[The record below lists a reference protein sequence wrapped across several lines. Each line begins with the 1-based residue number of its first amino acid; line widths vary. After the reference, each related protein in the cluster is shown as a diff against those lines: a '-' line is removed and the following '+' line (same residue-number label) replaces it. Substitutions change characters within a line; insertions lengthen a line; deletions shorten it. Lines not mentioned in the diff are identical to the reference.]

1 MAFEPGALLAL
12 IVTSSYSPAGDNLPH
27 RFLRV
32 FWSMRG
38 LAILIVALVALSA
51 MASPQP
57 RHFTP
62 RPTGPMPAANVPFW
76 PKLPART

>member
-1 MAFEPGALLAL
+1 
-12 IVTSSYSPAGDNLPH
+12 
-27 RFLRV
+27 
-32 FWSMRG
+32 MRG

-62 RPTGPMPAANVPFW
+62 RPTNAGSERSFLTKTPGPD
-76 PKLPART
+76 